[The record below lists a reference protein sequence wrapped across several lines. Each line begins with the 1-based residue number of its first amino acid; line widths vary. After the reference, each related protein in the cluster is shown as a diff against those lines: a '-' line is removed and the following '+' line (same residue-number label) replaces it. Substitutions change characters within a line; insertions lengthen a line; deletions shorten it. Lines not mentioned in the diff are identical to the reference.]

1 LWAVLVFQQSLA
13 MFLRIEKGSAT
24 PISRQITH
32 QIATLCASG
41 SLTPGDRLPSV
52 RELARD
58 LAVNQNTILRVYER
72 LTRDG
77 LLEMRQGQGTFVAPQ
92 ARKNASPGQKTRLVE
107 ELRQI
112 AQQGLSLGL
121 DEDELHDLL
130 STAVQQ
136 LKTAPRGNHAESAR

>member
-1 LWAVLVFQQSLA
+1 

-24 PISRQITH
+24 PISRQIVH

-41 SLTPGDRLPSV
+41 SLTPGDRMPSV

-92 ARKNASPGQKTRLVE
+92 AKKNASPGQKTRLVE

-112 AQQGLSLGL
+112 AQQGVSLGL
-121 DEDELHDLL
+121 DEGQLHELL
-130 STAVQQ
+130 STALEQ
-136 LKTAPRGNHAESAR
+136 LKSPARGKHAENGR